1 MGTAYRKNRDCVQQA
16 ANNRV
21 LQSVTASLRDFPMR
35 NEPLLTRD
43 ELAFLQELLDEPAP
57 ETPSRLMLDSSPAL
71 NALLAS
77 LGANATLSV
86 EAQVNGQR
94 LSFPLRL
101 SRDEPQ
107 ALQLQLDAPQIFEK
121 GLVERPWRANLAT
134 PLALLD
140 RAGAASGLSVHQ
152 LSLNGALVA
161 GDTLPGNFT
170 LWMMLPDKSTLSLR
184 GKQVRMV
191 KAGLA
196 AYRITPL
203 QGNGLA
209 RLKDLL
215 VKLHNE
221 AQAH

>member
-1 MGTAYRKNRDCVQQA
+1 
-16 ANNRV
+16 
-21 LQSVTASLRDFPMR
+21 MR

-43 ELAFLQELLDEPAP
+43 ELAFLQELLDESAA
-57 ETPSRLMLDSSPAL
+57 ETPSRLMLDSSPAI

-134 PLALLD
+134 PLALVD
-140 RAGAASGLSVHQ
+140 RAGAATGLSVQQ

-161 GDTLPGNFT
+161 GDSLPGNFT
-170 LWMMLPDKSTLSLR
+170 LWMVLPDKSTLSLR
-184 GKQVRMV
+184 GKQVRVV
-191 KAGLA
+191 KDGLA

-203 QGNGLA
+203 QTLCN
-209 RLKDLL
+209 
-215 VKLHNE
+215 
-221 AQAH
+221 

>member
-1 MGTAYRKNRDCVQQA
+1 
-16 ANNRV
+16 
-21 LQSVTASLRDFPMR
+21 MR

-43 ELAFLQELLDEPAP
+43 ELAFLQELLDEPAT
-57 ETPSRLMLDSSPAL
+57 EMPSRLMLDSSPAI

-86 EAQVNGQR
+86 EALVNGQR

-134 PLALLD
+134 PLALVD
-140 RAGAASGLSVHQ
+140 RAGAATGLSVRQ

-161 GDTLPGNFT
+161 GDSLPGNFT
-170 LWMMLPDKSTLSLR
+170 LWMVLPDNSTLSLR
-184 GKQVRMV
+184 GKQVRV
-191 KAGLA
+191 LKEGLA

-203 QGNGLA
+203 QGNGMT

-221 AQAH
+221 AQGF

>member
-1 MGTAYRKNRDCVQQA
+1 
-16 ANNRV
+16 
-21 LQSVTASLRDFPMR
+21 MR

-43 ELAFLQELLDEPAP
+43 ELTFLQELLDEPAT
-57 ETPSRLMLDSSPAL
+57 ETSSRLTLDSSPAI

-86 EAQVNGQR
+86 EALVNGQR

-121 GLVERPWRANLAT
+121 GLVERPWRANLAK
-134 PLALLD
+134 PLALVD
-140 RAGAASGLSVHQ
+140 RAGAASGLSVRQ

-161 GDTLPGNFT
+161 GDSLPSNFT
-170 LWMMLPDKSTLSLR
+170 LWMVLPDNSTLSLR
-184 GKQVRMV
+184 GKQVRV
-191 KAGLA
+191 IKDGLA

-203 QGNGLA
+203 QGKGLS